1 MNAHA
6 AHTEGVKMSEVV
18 KFKLDAHEVEAE
30 LGRLQKRLNDIHP
43 VMKAIS
49 VELLSV
55 SMQSF
60 EKQRTAGGEKW
71 KPLALSTIRGRE
83 KRGSWPGQILDDGTQ
98 EKTTRHLSRT
108 LVASHSPTHAQ
119 VGVTPNPYAAIHQFG
134 GMAGRGRKV
143 KIEARP
149 FLPMRRSSEGSGY
162 ELEPKVQKSILS
174 LMRVHFST

>member
-1 MNAHA
+1 
-6 AHTEGVKMSEVV
+6 MSEVV

-30 LGRLQKRLNDIHP
+30 LARMQKRLNDMHP
-43 VMKAIS
+43 VMKAIAA
-49 VELLSV
+49 ELLSV
-55 SMQSF
+55 TESAFMKERS
-60 EKQRTAGGEKW
+60 AGGEKW

-83 KRGSWPGQILDDGTQ
+83 KRGSWPGQILQDGTR
-98 EKTTRHLSRT
+98 KNTLKLSRT
-108 LVASHSPTHAQ
+108 IVTSSSPTEAQ
-119 VGVTPNPYAAIHQFG
+119 VGVPPNPYAAIHQFG